1 LEQQRRLASAKKE
14 ATISKRAEI
23 VVVFMDCVRELGLER
38 ASMGE
43 VGEKIGMDR
52 SSLYYYF
59 KTKQELIEEA
69 AKFLA
74 NGYVEQLHSAIARF
88 TSTERARELVEYV
101 FGPGFHQPKFAT
113 VMDEFNA
120 ASNRDKAIE
129 RSVAGIYRAYEDA
142 IIQELEISYPAVPA
156 KARRELAYTLNQL
169 AEGVTVFSTLG
180 FPPDRRLAARSLALR
195 LLNELAEEDG
205 RTSRGKGRP

>member
-1 LEQQRRLASAKKE
+1 
-14 ATISKRAEI
+14 
-23 VVVFMDCVRELGLER
+23 
-38 ASMGE
+38 MGE

-69 AKFLA
+69 AKILA
-74 NGYVEQLHSAIARF
+74 NGYAEQLHSAIARF

-101 FGPGFHQPKFAT
+101 FGPSFHQPKFAA

-129 RSVAGIYRAYEDA
+129 RSVASIYRSYEDA
-142 IIQELEISYPAVPA
+142 IIQELEVSYPAVSP

-180 FPPDRRLAARSLALR
+180 FPPDRRLAARTLALR
-195 LLNELAEEDG
+195 LLSELSTEDNRAG
-205 RTSRGKGRP
+205 RNKGRV

>member
-1 LEQQRRLASAKKE
+1 MEQRRLASTKKE
-14 ATISKRAEI
+14 ATINKRAEI
-23 VVVFMDCVRELGLER
+23 VAVFMDCVRELGLER

-69 AKFLA
+69 AKILA
-74 NGYVEQLHSAIARF
+74 NGYAQQLHSAIARF

-101 FGPGFHQPKFAT
+101 FGPSFHQPKFAA

-129 RSVAGIYRAYEDA
+129 RSVASIYRSYEDA
-142 IIQELEISYPAVPA
+142 IIQELEVSYPAVSP

-180 FPPDRRLAARSLALR
+180 FPPDRRLAARTLALR
-195 LLNELAEEDG
+195 LLSELSTEDNRAG
-205 RTSRGKGRP
+205 RNKGRV